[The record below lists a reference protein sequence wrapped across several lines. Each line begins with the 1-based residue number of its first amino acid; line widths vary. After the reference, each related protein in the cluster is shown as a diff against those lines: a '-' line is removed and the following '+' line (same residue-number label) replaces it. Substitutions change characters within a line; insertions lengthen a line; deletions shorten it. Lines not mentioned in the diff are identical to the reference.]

1 MDNLEETIQLFRETL
16 AYLVDQE
23 KIRAQEIDALNAKID
38 AVNKLVTEEVLQ
50 PIEQI
55 ADEREYNTFK
65 DTYGER
71 LSAFDEAIGAARNE
85 LEYDT
90 TKETFDALKSQ
101 ENYED
106 INQDDFVNGVEE
118 DLKSYVDNLKAKF
131 GIPEDTT
138 VSIEEKP
145 DGEVEVKADTDGDGE
160 EEVVASENEEVIE
173 DEEVADEEV
182 ADEMKNIKAANISNY

>member
-1 MDNLEETIQLFRETL
+1 MDIEQTLELFRETL

-23 KIRAQEIDALNAKID
+23 KIRAQEIDALNSKID

-71 LSAFDEAIGAARNE
+71 LSAFDSAIGAARNE
-85 LEYDT
+85 PEYDT

-101 ENYED
+101 EDYEN

-118 DLKSYVDNLKAKF
+118 DLKAYVDNLKAKF
-131 GIPEDTT
+131 GIPEDAS
-138 VSIEEKP
+138 VSIEQKP
-145 DGEVEVKADTDGDGE
+145 DGDVEVKADTDGDGE
-160 EEVVASENEEVIE
+160 EETIVESESTEVV
-173 DEEVADEEV
+173 DTKDDDEV
-182 ADEMKNIKAANISNY
+182 ADEMKNIKAANITNY

>member
-71 LSAFDEAIGAARNE
+71 LSTFDEAIGTARNE
-85 LEYDT
+85 PEYDT

-131 GIPEDTT
+131 GIPEDTP

-145 DGEVEVKADTDGDGE
+145 DGDVEVKADTDGDGK
-160 EEVVASENEEVIE
+160 EEVVSEEETITTE
-173 DEEVADEEV
+173 DEDGVAE
-182 ADEMKNIKAANISNY
+182 EMKNIKAANISNY